1 MTDHARYTL
10 QFILADGKHID
21 CPEVVARSQAEAEA
35 FALATIGPT
44 MGFAAPIVGV
54 WFVDSEPV
62 HLAPPP
68 TATPRQVGE
77 DAAALERARERGVRQ
92 LAAITAA
99 DLQAIAD
106 VIYEQGALDDVA
118 EQYRGFACFL
128 LPLARLWLNQRDA
141 ATNDIIASLRAALK
155 RQAERHG
162 EPLPLV
168 YFRGILGD
176 EV

>member
-35 FALATIGPT
+35 YALATIGPT
-44 MGFAAPIVGV
+44 MEFAAPIVGI

-62 HLAPPP
+62 LLATPP
-68 TATPRQVGE
+68 T
-77 DAAALERARERGVRQ
+77 
-92 LAAITAA
+92 
-99 DLQAIAD
+99 
-106 VIYEQGALDDVA
+106 
-118 EQYRGFACFL
+118 
-128 LPLARLWLNQRDA
+128 
-141 ATNDIIASLRAALK
+141 ATNDIIAALRAALK

-176 EV
+176 EPLLSEKEVW